1 MLKYKIPNAGCSIV
15 VVRRAGGAV
24 VRVRFTASRQNMYNL
39 KEFKLVFDPV
49 LNEFVD
55 KKLKNFYEKTKDE
68 FIRDFVSY
76 SENLISSG
84 GKRIRPYLAYLMYEA
99 MGGKN
104 TQDAIKVFVSLELFH
119 NFCLMHDDIMD
130 KSSERHGVETI
141 HTFVTKK
148 LTQEKRL
155 GDLPHIGQSQ
165 AILTGDLLFSWS
177 IESFNANGSF
187 PKENVKKAQEYFYK
201 MIDDVILGQ
210 MIDMDLTTREKSNE
224 ELIKEKIA
232 MKTSFY
238 TFVRP
243 LQIGAYL
250 AEANCNMEMFA
261 VNLGTKLG
269 MAFQMQDDLLDITG
283 DPKILNKN
291 ILRDIQERQH
301 TFFTNYIFTNGSE
314 DQKKELRKYFG
325 EKINDNSQKE
335 IIKLFEESGAIM
347 EGKKIIEKNLNEAKT
362 VVQKSDF
369 DKIYKEYINNL
380 IDLIKQRQ
388 S

>member
-1 MLKYKIPNAGCSIV
+1 
-15 VVRRAGGAV
+15 
-24 VRVRFTASRQNMYNL
+24 MYNL
-39 KEFKLVFDPV
+39 KEFKLIFDPV

-55 KKLKNFYEKTKDE
+55 KKLKDFYEKTKDE

-99 MGGKN
+99 MGGQSTN
-104 TQDAIKVFVSLELFH
+104 EAIRVFVSLELFH

-141 HTFVTKK
+141 HTYVTKK
-148 LTQEKRL
+148 LSQEKRL
-155 GDLPHIGQSQ
+155 GDLTHIGQSQ

-210 MIDMDLTTREKSNE
+210 MIDMDLTTREKSSE
-224 ELIKEKIA
+224 ELVEEKIV
-232 MKTSFY
+232 MKTSYY

-250 AEANCNMEMFA
+250 ADSNCNMEMFA
-261 VNLGTKLG
+261 VELGTKLG
-269 MAFQMQDDLLDITG
+269 MAFQMQDDLLDIVG
-283 DPKILNKN
+283 DPKIMNKN

-301 TFFTNYIFTNGSE
+301 TFFTNYIFTKGSE
-314 DQKKELRKYFG
+314 KQRQELKKYFG
-325 EKINDNSQKE
+325 EKVNENSQKE
-335 IIKLFEESGAIM
+335 IVKLFENSGAIDQ
-347 EGKKIIEKNLNEAKT
+347 GKKIISENLSEARKI
-362 VVQKSDF
+362 VENSDF
-369 DKIYKEYINNL
+369 DKKYKEYLQNL
-380 IDLIKQRQ
+380 ITLIEQRQ

>member
-55 KKLKNFYEKTKDE
+55 KKLKDFYEKTKDE

-76 SENLISSG
+76 SANLISHG
-84 GKRIRPYLAYLMYEA
+84 GKRIRPYLAYLMYET

-104 TQDAIKVFVSLELFH
+104 INEAIRVFVSLEIFH

-141 HTFVTKK
+141 HTYVTKK
-148 LTQEKRL
+148 LTEGKRL
-155 GDLPHIGQSQ
+155 GDLSHVGESQ

-187 PKENVKKAQEYFYK
+187 LKENVKKAQEYFYK
-201 MIDDVILGQ
+201 MIDDVMLGQ
-210 MIDMDLTTREKSNE
+210 MIDMDLTTREKSSE
-224 ELIKEKIA
+224 ELIEEKIT
-232 MKTSFY
+232 MKTSYY

-243 LQIGAYL
+243 FQIGAYL
-250 AEANCNMEMFA
+250 ADANCNMEKFA
-261 VNLGTKLG
+261 FELGTKLG
-269 MAFQMQDDLLDITG
+269 MAFQMQDDLLDIIG
-283 DPKILNKN
+283 DPKVMNKN
-291 ILRDIQERQH
+291 VLRDIAERQH
-301 TFFTNYIFTNGSE
+301 TFFTNYIFTKGSE
-314 DQKKELRKYFG
+314 EQKQELTKFFG
-325 EKINDNSQKE
+325 EKVNENSQKN
-335 IIKLFEESGAIM
+335 IINLFESSGAIK
-347 EGKKIIEKNLNEAKT
+347 EGKKIITENLNEARKI
-362 VVQKSDF
+362 VENSDF
-369 DKIYKEYINNL
+369 DDLHKKYLY
-380 IDLIKQRQ
+380 DLITLIEQRQ